1 MYFFQLL
8 STIKVNLM
16 DKMKRISYLCVT
28 VYTSSAKISCQFV
41 PFLLGFL
48 ILGKI
53 QDGDHV

>member
-1 MYFFQLL
+1 MFFQLL

-16 DKMKRISYLCVT
+16 DKMKRITYLYVT